1 MGGRFEMDTGVIMQ
15 RRCDSESGVTLI
27 ETMIAMVVLTVGA
40 VGMASLF
47 LYGMNAATSAPNELI
62 ATQKAA
68 EAIESVFSARDSH
81 TLTWD
86 QLQNI
91 DADDEDSLGI
101 FVNGPTQMYT
111 AGDDGILNTDD
122 DLEEVESV
130 ELPGPDGNLD
140 TPDDNTTQSLTGF
153 TREIAISTL
162 STNLREITVV
172 ITYQAGT
179 VSRTYTLTALIS
191 AFA

>member
-1 MGGRFEMDTGVIMQ
+1 M
-15 RRCDSESGVTLI
+15 
-27 ETMIAMVVLTVGA
+27 AVLTVGA
-40 VGMASLF
+40 VGMASVF
-47 LYGMNAATSAPNELI
+47 LYGMQSATSAPNELI

-81 TLTWD
+81 TITWE
-86 QLQNI
+86 QLQNV
-91 DADDEDSLGI
+91 DAVDPDSPGI
-101 FVNGPTQMYT
+101 FVNGPTDMHL
-111 AGDDGILNTDD
+111 AGDDGILNTEGDED
-122 DLEEVESV
+122 EPIESA
-130 ELPGPDGNLD
+130 ELPGPDGDLE
-140 TPDDNTTQSLTGF
+140 TPADNTTVTLTGF

-162 STNLREITVV
+162 SDNLREITVV